1 MDISPK
7 AASAAVK
14 ENVPGNDYNATEEEE
29 DEHETVPKI
38 CKAQRKSLEEDTLRD
53 DIVRAKEEL
62 LGRAVVINKSDKRRS
77 LLPMSMDTTEGGTSS
92 LPPVN
97 KPLNR
102 RRTLFNVAA
111 ISEGGLTVD
120 DPKKAK
126 SKQATKRR
134 TLAQTPISSSLSSAE
149 EVKKLKTSVDVSP
162 MKQQQQQ
169 PQRQSMA
176 PSQMQRRATINMGP
190 PPPTSTGLTKGK
202 VSTVRSSGKAME
214 NGKKAG
220 EGSAKTKPPPP
231 VVDVPKKRKLFN
243 SGLELSP
250 VSSPVH
256 SKMKLLTEPFSPHT
270 AQVVKKKVEN
280 NAAVK
285 MPERNKS
292 NRRST
297 LDFQPTT
304 KTSFANATRSTNSSS
319 ASAMSLGSGD
329 SSSGNKQRIPKNVI
343 VLTNGQPKHLEFIKE
358 VKMEGVI

>member
-29 DEHETVPKI
+29 EEHETVPKI

-111 ISEGGLTVD
+111 ITEGGLTVD

-134 TLAQTPISSSLSSAE
+134 TLAQTPISSSLNSAE

-162 MKQQQQQ
+162 MKQQQQ

-243 SGLELSP
+243 SGLDLSP

-280 NAAVK
+280 NASVK
-285 MPERNKS
+285 VPERSKS

-304 KTSFANATRSTNSSS
+304 KASFANATRSTNSSS